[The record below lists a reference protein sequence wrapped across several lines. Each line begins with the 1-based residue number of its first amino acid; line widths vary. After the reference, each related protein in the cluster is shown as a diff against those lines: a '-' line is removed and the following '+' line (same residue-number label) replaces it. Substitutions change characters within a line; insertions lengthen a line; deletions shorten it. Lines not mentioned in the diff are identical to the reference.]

1 MCVSYER
8 APFLLLPRANSMLS
22 RPLLL
27 LAPILCVSY
36 ERARP
41 LLLNLQPTSHVHQTI
56 SRPHLPEHTSRP
68 SPRATPADHLQQTII
83 SLLTFAVPFFGQGK
97 RYRASCVAWVSLS
110 LYLSFSLSL
119 FLSYVCV
126 CVSLFISFSKPSPLH
141 SLGAHVIC
149 VCCLKQKCRWMEH
162 ARLGTMPMIV
172 LVDTLQRASMWISA
186 STFADTITLLDVN
199 RS

>member
-1 MCVSYER
+1 MLLSRAHPSFLAPTSMCVSYER

-83 SLLTFAVPFFGQGK
+83 SLLTFAVPFFRQGK
-97 RYRASCVAWVSLS
+97 RYRASCSCCLGLSLCVCVCFSLS
-110 LYLSFSLSL
+110 LLCVCVYVCVFLSFSLSQNL
-119 FLSYVCV
+119 PLYTLS
-126 CVSLFISFSKPSPLH
+126 
-141 SLGAHVIC
+141 
-149 VCCLKQKCRWMEH
+149 
-162 ARLGTMPMIV
+162 V
-172 LVDTLQRASMWISA
+172 LM
-186 STFADTITLLDVN
+186 
-199 RS
+199 